1 MVDFWV
7 VQVQGGNRRPDCA
20 LPSGIEGG
28 VYVVSGVGGWT
39 VIAGGTVVNSPVGG
53 DVCAGNFVS
62 IRASVVAAVDVG
74 NTEISGSSAAPVQA
88 ISAARITRNS
98 VSPNPPKG

>member
-39 VIAGGTVVNSPVGG
+39 VIAVGTLVNSPVGG
-53 DVCAGNFVS
+53 DVCAGDFVS
-62 IRASVVAAVDVG
+62 IGASVVAAVDVG
-74 NTEISGSSAAPVQA
+74 NTEISRVQRRPRA
-88 ISAARITRNS
+88 
-98 VSPNPPKG
+98 GH